1 VTLIRNE
8 ASACFGVGYR
18 VREAD
23 VASVRAYLD
32 YREKDDYDPVELAL
46 FSASDGSQLSAAALC
61 YVGRAESL
69 FEHQPDLEEVARHIA
84 AARGPSG
91 SNSEYCLNLQRALAK
106 RHLSCPHVF
115 EVASRLH
122 HLL

>member
-1 VTLIRNE
+1 
-8 ASACFGVGYR
+8 VGYR

-23 VASVRAYLD
+23 VESVRAYLD
-32 YREKDDYDPVELAL
+32 YREKDDYDPVDLAL
-46 FSASDGSQLSAAALC
+46 FSSADGSVLSAAALC
-61 YVGRAESL
+61 YVGRVESM
-69 FEHQPDLEEVARHIA
+69 FEEESDLDVVAKHIA
-84 AARGPSG
+84 GVRGPSG
-91 SNSEYCLNLQRALAK
+91 ANSEYCLNVQRALAK